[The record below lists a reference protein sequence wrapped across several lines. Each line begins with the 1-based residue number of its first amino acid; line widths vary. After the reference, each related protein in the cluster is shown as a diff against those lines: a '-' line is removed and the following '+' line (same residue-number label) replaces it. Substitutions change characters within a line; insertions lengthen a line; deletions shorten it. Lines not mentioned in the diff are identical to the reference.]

1 MKNVTLILLLFI
13 SALAVNA
20 QTQIRFYTTMGEFI
34 VEMSDSLT
42 PITSG
47 NFIDLTEEGYY
58 DGIIFHRVIDDFMV
72 QGGDPTGTGSGGPG
86 YTIED
91 EFDSTGTLSNIQRT
105 ISMANTG
112 QPNSGGSQFFINL
125 VNNTYLD
132 FDQAPLTSKHPVF
145 GMVIEGFN
153 IVEDI
158 GNVSVNA
165 QNRPIT
171 PVVMD
176 SLRVIIE
183 NNDTNTV
190 DTLPPPE
197 PEGISLS
204 ENISLKTKVFPNPV
218 GEQSIV
224 TIESGVSGD
233 AIISIVDINGRV
245 VSQFNHSL
253 RVGMNRIASQS
264 ISNESLGAGVYAI
277 LVSAPNHSSRTK
289 FVTTGK

>member
-1 MKNVTLILLLFI
+1 MKHVTPILLLII
-13 SALAVNA
+13 SSLAVNA
-20 QTQIRFYTTMGEFI
+20 QTQIRFYTTMGEFT

-47 NFIDLTEEGYY
+47 NFLDLTEQGYY
-58 DGIIFHRVIDDFMV
+58 DGIIFHRVIDNFMI

-91 EFDSTGTLSNIQRT
+91 EFDSTGTLSNIQKT

-176 SLRVIIE
+176 SLRIIIE
-183 NNDTNTV
+183 NNDTV
-190 DTLPPPE
+190 DSLPATE
-197 PEGISLS
+197 PEGISFS

-224 TIESGVSGD
+224 TIESGISGD
-233 AIISIVDINGRV
+233 AVISIVDINGRV

-264 ISNESLGAGVYAI
+264 ISSEALGAGVYTI
-277 LVSAPNHSSRTK
+277 LVSTPNHSSRTK
-289 FVTTGK
+289 FVTIGK